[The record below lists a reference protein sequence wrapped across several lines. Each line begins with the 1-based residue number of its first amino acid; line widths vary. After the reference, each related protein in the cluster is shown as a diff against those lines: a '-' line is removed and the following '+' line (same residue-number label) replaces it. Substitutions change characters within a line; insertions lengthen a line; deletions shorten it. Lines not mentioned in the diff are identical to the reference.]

1 MEKMMVG
8 NLYVVATLVIIL
20 WLVIFGIFLLV
31 SRRQPDIAGE
41 IEIVEKILREEAP
54 EGTEN

>member
-1 MEKMMVG
+1 MVG